1 MNIDTLMNEMS
12 IQEEA
17 EVVTEEVYV
26 SLYQKQSEPAEED
39 VCTAMECDEELADE
53 LGLDLK
59 EEKVEEVEEENEE
72 EEEETLEEVNARVK
86 EYFDAHLNQPELELE
101 SGGKKTY
108 RKYTNEQTD
117 LFIDLISAG
126 FDVKSACSSTDISL
140 RSGYKYRKT
149 FREDPENGL
158 IRRKK
163 RGRKGSLF
171 KLQQR
176 HAEWIIKYIDE
187 NTTAVLEQIKLD
199 LCKEFETENLTIS
212 RSALHRFMRTVCALS
227 MKRLE
232 KIPARRN
239 HIEVIEQRKTEVEKW
254 IADDNMDFLKNCV
267 FIDEAGFNI
276 NITRNRGWSK
286 KGTPA
291 KAIVPSARST
301 SITILGAISVD
312 GVIDISLRKPTSSV
326 GSKKRKVNGKE
337 VKINGRVGTRSEHF
351 LAYLNNMMDCLD
363 RNGLQGYYLVMDN
376 APIHKPVPIREAIEG
391 R

>member
-1 MNIDTLMNEMS
+1 MNIDTLMHEMS

-17 EVVTEEVYV
+17 EVATEEVYV

-163 RGRKGSLF
+163 RGR
-171 KLQQR
+171 
-176 HAEWIIKYIDE
+176 
-187 NTTAVLEQIKLD
+187 
-199 LCKEFETENLTIS
+199 
-212 RSALHRFMRTVCALS
+212 
-227 MKRLE
+227 
-232 KIPARRN
+232 
-239 HIEVIEQRKTEVEKW
+239 
-254 IADDNMDFLKNCV
+254 
-267 FIDEAGFNI
+267 
-276 NITRNRGWSK
+276 
-286 KGTPA
+286 
-291 KAIVPSARST
+291 
-301 SITILGAISVD
+301 
-312 GVIDISLRKPTSSV
+312 
-326 GSKKRKVNGKE
+326 
-337 VKINGRVGTRSEHF
+337 
-351 LAYLNNMMDCLD
+351 
-363 RNGLQGYYLVMDN
+363 
-376 APIHKPVPIREAIEG
+376 
-391 R
+391 

>member
-1 MNIDTLMNEMS
+1 
-12 IQEEA
+12 
-17 EVVTEEVYV
+17 
-26 SLYQKQSEPAEED
+26 
-39 VCTAMECDEELADE
+39 
-53 LGLDLK
+53 
-59 EEKVEEVEEENEE
+59 
-72 EEEETLEEVNARVK
+72 
-86 EYFDAHLNQPELELE
+86 
-101 SGGKKTY
+101 TY
-108 RKYTNEQTD
+108 RKYTDEQID

-126 FDVKSACSSTDISL
+126 FNVKSTCSSTGISL
-140 RSGYKYRKT
+140 WSGYKYRKT

-176 HAEWIIKYIDE
+176 HAEWIIKHIDE

-267 FIDEAGFNI
+267 FIDE
-276 NITRNRGWSK
+276 
-286 KGTPA
+286 
-291 KAIVPSARST
+291 
-301 SITILGAISVD
+301 
-312 GVIDISLRKPTSSV
+312 
-326 GSKKRKVNGKE
+326 E
-337 VKINGRVGTRSEHF
+337 E
-351 LAYLNNMMDCLD
+351 NMLFI
-363 RNGLQGYYLVMDN
+363 G
-376 APIHKPVPIREAIEG
+376 
-391 R
+391 

>member
-1 MNIDTLMNEMS
+1 MNIDTLMSDMN
-12 IQEEA
+12 IEE
-17 EVVTEEVYV
+17 EVGVVTEEIYV
-26 SLYQKQSEPAEED
+26 SLYQKHSEPAKED
-39 VCTAMECDEELADE
+39 VSTAMECDEEVADE
-53 LGLDLK
+53 LGLELK
-59 EEKVEEVEEENEE
+59 EADIVEERETEDEYEVH
-72 EEEETLEEVNARVK
+72 ETLEEVNARVK
-86 EYFDAHLNQPELELE
+86 EYFDTHLNQPELKLE
-101 SGGKKTY
+101 RGGKKTY
-108 RKYTNEQTD
+108 RKYTEEQID

-126 FDVKSACSSTDISL
+126 SDVKSACSGTGISL
-140 RSGYKYRKT
+140 WSGYKYRKT

-176 HAEWIIKYIDE
+176 HAEWIIQYIHD
-187 NTTAVLEQIKLD
+187 NTTAVLEQIRFE
-199 LCKEFETENLTIS
+199 LCKQFENENLNVS

-239 HIEVIEQRKTEVEKW
+239 HIEVIEQKKIEVEKW
-254 IADDNMDFLKNCV
+254 MADKDMNFQKNCV

-301 SITILGAISVD
+301 SITILGAISAD

-326 GSKKRKVNGKE
+326 GSKKRKIDGK
-337 VKINGRVGTRSEHF
+337 RSE
-351 LAYLNNMMDCLD
+351 DQRSG
-363 RNGLQGYYLVMDN
+363 RNK
-376 APIHKPVPIREAIEG
+376 I
-391 R
+391 